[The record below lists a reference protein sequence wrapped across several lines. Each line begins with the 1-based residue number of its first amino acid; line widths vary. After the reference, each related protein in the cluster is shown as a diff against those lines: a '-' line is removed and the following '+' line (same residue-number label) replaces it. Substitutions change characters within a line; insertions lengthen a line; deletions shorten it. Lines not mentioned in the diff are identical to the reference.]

1 MEDETRVA
9 LPFAQPVLVPPI
21 VKSDDVNPVTG
32 SENVIVTVKLSD
44 VETVVRAVTVSV
56 GAVVSIVAV
65 VNCSMLPRVTPSEL
79 VAFAL

>member
-1 MEDETRVA
+1 VA
-9 LPFAQPVLVPPI
+9 LPFDQPVLDPPS
-21 VKSDDVNPVTG
+21 VKSVDVNPVTG

-44 VETVVRAVTVSV
+44 VETVERAVIVSV

-65 VNCSMLPRVTPSEL
+65 VNCWIDPRVTPNEL